1 MDVENRL
8 PQKYIALMGNAAP
21 AREARAVYKNHYRM
35 IITAL
40 SAALLI
46 SILGAGWAVQAVNA
60 RADIELASAEIKA
73 AEIAAQVDEL
83 EARDLLPEGMEAQ
96 YIGNFR
102 CTSYCT
108 ERYSHICG
116 TGDGITAS
124 GAPVTAD
131 LTIAVDPDIIP
142 LGSVVYIAGVGVRV
156 AQDVGGA
163 VQGYHIDVAVPGTH
177 EDALSWAGYGYH
189 DVWILGG

>member
-1 MDVENRL
+1 MK
-8 PQKYIALMGNAAP
+8 KYRNWMLSLLVL
-21 AREARAVYKNHYRM
+21 AVVGVL
-35 IITAL
+35 A
-40 SAALLI
+40 
-46 SILGAGWAVQAVNA
+46 AGWAMTVTALQSEAAALEQSRKAAQDNADHLAAELAA
-60 RADIELASAEIKA
+60 RA
-73 AEIAAQVDEL
+73 
-83 EARDLLPEGMEAQ
+83 LLPEGMEAQ

-108 ERYSHICG
+108 ERYPHICG

-177 EDALSWAGYGYH
+177 EDALSWAGYGH
-189 DVWILGG
+189 HEVWLLQRGGEDQ